1 MSEFNPQFEKL
12 GNILIHQKLI
22 TDDQLEAALSEQK
35 TSKDKLGHVLI
46 KQGSITENDLIE
58 VYANQL
64 GYRHILEDDL
74 LKAPEEVVKLLPEDF
89 AVENNVLP
97 LNKSDTTFLVAMEDP
112 EDLVI
117 LDSLLIYLI
126 YRLLFYL
133 FYIKPINSI
142 I

>member
-74 LKAPEEVVKLLPEDF
+74 LKTSLFKIGKNNKIRDF
-89 AVENNVLP
+89 FY
-97 LNKSDTTFLVAMEDP
+97 KR
-112 EDLVI
+112 
-117 LDSLLIYLI
+117 LIFPI
-126 YRLLFYL
+126 HN
-133 FYIKPINSI
+133 INSKVI
-142 I
+142 GFGGRSLDGSDPKYINSSESDFFNN